1 MDKRSVIQKL
11 KGFTLLELIFTMS
24 ITAITLIIGI
34 PAFQDF
40 GMSQRMSATINSLHS
55 HLSLARNQAIRFNA
69 HVIACPGT
77 QSSGCLNEGDWSDGW
92 IVFSD
97 FNGDRD
103 FQVAESL
110 HRVEPGIEQVFIH
123 SSSGRQYLRFYPNGS
138 APGSNG
144 SITFCDR
151 RGPSKARKLVIS
163 NLGRIRR
170 DQALN
175 LNEKFCPVENG

>member
-1 MDKRSVIQKL
+1 MQLLR
-11 KGFTLLELIFTMS
+11 GFTLLELL
-24 ITAITLIIGI
+24 ITVGIVALLLIIGI

-40 GMSQRMSATINSLHS
+40 GMSQRMSATINALHS
-55 HLSLARNQAIRFNA
+55 HLSLARNQAIRFNTK
-69 HVIACPGT
+69 VIACPGT
-77 QSSGCLNEGDWSDGW
+77 TGAGCLEEGNWSDGW

-97 FNGDRD
+97 FNDDR
-103 FQVAESL
+103 QYQTEESL
-110 HRVEPGIEQVFIH
+110 HRVELGMEQVLIH
-123 SSSGRQYLRFYPNGS
+123 SSSGRHHLRFYPNGS

-170 DQALN
+170 DQAQN
-175 LNEKFCPVENG
+175 LDAQYCPSNSS